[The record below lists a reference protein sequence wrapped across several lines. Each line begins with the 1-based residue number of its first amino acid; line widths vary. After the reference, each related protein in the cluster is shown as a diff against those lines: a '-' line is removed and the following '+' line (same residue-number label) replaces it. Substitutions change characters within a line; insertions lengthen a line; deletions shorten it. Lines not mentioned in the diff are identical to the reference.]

1 MTADETVAATQQG
14 VFKHNSEHGLGTF
27 KVSNVQ
33 SNHDN
38 HLQKR
43 STSGLFPF
51 TNDTPWITETTTV
64 YSTMCIAAALTAF
77 FVVESMY
84 FVFQWPHR
92 MNYSC

>member
-38 HLQKR
+38 HLQKEVLGYFLLLM
-43 STSGLFPF
+43 THPGLQKIQP
-51 TNDTPWITETTTV
+51 
-64 YSTMCIAAALTAF
+64 CIQRC
-77 FVVESMY
+77 V
-84 FVFQWPHR
+84 
-92 MNYSC
+92 